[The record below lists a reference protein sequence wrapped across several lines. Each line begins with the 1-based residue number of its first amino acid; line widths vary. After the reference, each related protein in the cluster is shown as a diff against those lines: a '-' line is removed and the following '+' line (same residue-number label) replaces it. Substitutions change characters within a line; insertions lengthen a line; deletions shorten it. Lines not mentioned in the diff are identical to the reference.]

1 MTTRCKKGEIERI
14 GYTKKTGTKIK
25 AECIK
30 DRGLPGKTPESQ
42 KIPFKNLAFE
52 RDDLGKYG
60 YSDIVHKSASKR
72 HQSLDDAIRYY
83 GSVPVLRK
91 VNVLE
96 ILNRNTNPKLAT
108 KLETDKKWIEKTYH
122 TNKRKK

>member
-1 MTTRCKKGEIERI
+1 MASRCKKGEIERM
-14 GYTKKTGTKIK
+14 GYTKKTGTKVK

-60 YSDIVHKSASKR
+60 YSDIIHKKASER
-72 HQSLDDAIRYY
+72 RESLDDAIRQY

-108 KLETDKKWIEKTYH
+108 KFETDKKWIERTY
-122 TNKRKK
+122 KRKK